1 MSGACVC
8 VIDMSNHRVW
18 DVWDVIGV
26 RGEWNHV
33 RRVDVRRRCRALATQ
48 WYGYM
53 SGAALCAVFEVRL
66 SCATVAGRGCQC
78 AQLARSDAGRVHSM
92 HSRQRAGGPDT
103 RARAFPAPGGVGSP
117 CSFGAGVSRARC
129 GAGARRGTEST
140 IMPAAR
146 RNIERYLYFSRLI
159 PKTISISRHIVL
171 AAAADPRRGKFA
183 APRAARRCGIVGTVP
198 ASTTTRVRVP
208 GWHGLGAIYEEI
220 LPECPIEPC
229 SERVALEPIVDGNV
243 ELAFLCV

>member
-1 MSGACVC
+1 MPYLRCVC
-8 VIDMSNHRVW
+8 RVPPW
-18 DVWDVIGV
+18 P
-26 RGEWNHV
+26 
-33 RRVDVRRRCRALATQ
+33 
-48 WYGYM
+48 
-53 SGAALCAVFEVRL
+53 
-66 SCATVAGRGCQC
+66 
-78 AQLARSDAGRVHSM
+78 
-92 HSRQRAGGPDT
+92 AGGVS
-103 RARAFPAPGGVGSP
+103 AHSSPAPTRVGCIRCTADSAQVDPTPAAERSRRPGGWGRR
-117 CSFGAGVSRARC
+117 SFGAGVSRARC
-129 GAGARRGTEST
+129 GAGARRGTES

-146 RNIERYLYFSRLI
+146 TNIERYLYFSRLI

>member
-103 RARAFPAPGGVGSP
+103 RGRAFPAPGGVGSP
-117 CSFGAGVSRARC
+117 FVGAGRFACAVRGRC
-129 GAGARRGTEST
+129 
-140 IMPAAR
+140 AAR
-146 RNIERYLYFSRLI
+146 YGIDNAGGAKKYRAIFIFFS
-159 PKTISISRHIVL
+159 PHTQNYISISRHIVL